1 MKNAFR
7 AATTSLSLILFVA
20 LVLRV
25 SFLWQYQHDH
35 PRQAVSVVPFL
46 FESGNI
52 AHSLATGQGF
62 ASPFRVNT
70 GPTAWMPPVYPL
82 LLAAIFRIFG
92 PYTFSSFL
100 AAALFNIFCATFTC
114 IPIFF
119 AGKRIAGLSAA
130 AVAAWL
136 WAIFPN
142 AILIPVESMWDASLS
157 ALLVAAI
164 LWATIA
170 VAESQRARDWAAY
183 RFLWGFTLLTNATLM
198 VLLPLLLAWLAY
210 RAHKQNRKWFG
221 SLALSLGIVIL
232 CCMPWTI
239 RNYKIFHTFVP
250 LRSGLG
256 LQLWLGNDD
265 NTQDI
270 FRAERHPIYDAT
282 ERARY
287 VQMGEVAY
295 MHEKQ
300 TAAVHY
306 MLSHPARET
315 HLVTRRIISFW
326 SGGTPTPLKDFLN
339 ADATWFRFVLLF
351 NLLAALGAL
360 LGIIFLIRCRSP
372 FWLPVAIFPLVFPW
386 AYYLTLVLPRYRLP
400 IDPVVLL
407 LTAVALETL
416 FRGENRASLKKVKI
430 YISNL
435 RFTFKTFLQIRPHT
449 LHNRLPRIVPNILLD
464 HRPIPANQNVRRQR
478 ARPILANDLMIR
490 IQLLRPVH
498 SVLRHKRAPRR
509 FVFILADTHHL
520 HLIAAIHCLQ
530 LF

>member
-198 VLLPLLLAWLAY
+198 ALLPLLLAWLAY